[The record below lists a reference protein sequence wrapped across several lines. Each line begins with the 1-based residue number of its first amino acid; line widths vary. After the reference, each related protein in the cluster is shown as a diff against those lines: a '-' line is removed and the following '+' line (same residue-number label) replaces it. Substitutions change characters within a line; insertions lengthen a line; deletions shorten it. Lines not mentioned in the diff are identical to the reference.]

1 MSNSNLRDRVHAQ
14 AQPGAEVEKVDS
26 LENQVKRMTAEYQ
39 LAMPKGMEA
48 TQLVRDAITCLRTIK
63 HLDACDPQSL
73 LGALM
78 TCAQL
83 GLRPA
88 VLGHAWPLPY
98 WDGRS
103 RSYKAQLVIGYQGY
117 VELGYRSGKIS
128 AITSRIVR
136 QGERFS
142 LVFHEDRD
150 ELIHE
155 PAVDG
160 LPGDPRTFYSTARL
174 VNGGYTVTEPWSVE
188 RMEAHRDRH
197 APRNR
202 NKEITGPW
210 VDNFPQMG
218 QKTMVLVNYR
228 LLPKSAEMAIAM
240 EADGG
245 IRLDLSPEANAAEV
259 TTRVIP
265 GRAEPT
271 DEGQGDPQGEGAG
284 EPARGSER
292 GGSRPAG
299 PKGDQVPPP
308 PDPGAGAGT
317 NPGLDWPES

>member
-1 MSNSNLRDRVHAQ
+1 MSNNGNLRDRVRDRA
-14 AQPGAEVEKVDS
+14 AGTPGTEVEKADS
-26 LENQVKRMTAEYQ
+26 LKKQIERMSSEYQ

-63 HLDACDPQSL
+63 YLDACEPASV

-98 WDGRS
+98 WDGRTGG
-103 RSYKAQLVIGYQGY
+103 YKAQLVIGYKGY

-136 QGERFS
+136 HGEKFTIAY
-142 LVFHEDRD
+142 HEDRD
-150 ELIHE
+150 ELLHE
-155 PAVDG
+155 PAIDG
-160 LPGDPRTFYSTARL
+160 MPGEIRCFYSTGRL
-174 VNGGYTVTEPWSVE
+174 VNGGYTVTEPYSIA

-202 NKEITGPW
+202 QQEIVGPW
-210 VDNFPQMG
+210 KDNFPEMG

-240 EADGG
+240 EADEGV
-245 IRLDLSPEANAAEV
+245 RLDLSPVANAAEV
-259 TTRVIP
+259 TTRPVIP
-265 GRAEPT
+265 GKAEPA
-271 DEGQGDPQGEGAG
+271 DARSEGEEARLREEARRAAEEAQGAGSGEG
-284 EPARGSER
+284 
-292 GGSRPAG
+292 
-299 PKGDQVPPP
+299 
-308 PDPGAGAGT
+308 
-317 NPGLDWPES
+317 